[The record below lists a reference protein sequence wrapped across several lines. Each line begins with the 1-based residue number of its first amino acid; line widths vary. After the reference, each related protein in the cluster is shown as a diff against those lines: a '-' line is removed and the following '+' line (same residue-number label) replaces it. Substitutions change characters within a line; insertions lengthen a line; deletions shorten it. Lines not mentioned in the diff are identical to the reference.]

1 VRRATLTIASGV
13 VFFVGLILSPLAFMG
28 IGYGSLTGYGVAVVT
43 FAMIIVG
50 IVGILR
56 FYRRSA

>member
-1 VRRATLTIASGV
+1 
-13 VFFVGLILSPLAFMG
+13 MG